1 MGRVTNLIESGAL
14 FEDLGCTAFNV
25 ETDRVMICGSMNMNM
40 DMKELVWRRACQEG
54 QIQSPVILLLKK
66 PLLAER

>member
-25 ETDRVMICGSMNMNM
+25 ETDRVMICGSINMNM
-40 DMKELVWRRACQEG
+40 DMKSLMSGGRLSEG